1 VRQYYAVRRN
11 GIETVERVCLYIDI
25 VIDFDVD
32 VLMKVCLWAFSVA
45 EINDSN
51 ALPFSGT
58 IMVCDGESIII
69 ITIIYLTET
78 IKQNIAHYKIYT

>member
-1 VRQYYAVRRN
+1 
-11 GIETVERVCLYIDI
+11 
-25 VIDFDVD
+25 
-32 VLMKVCLWAFSVA
+32 MKLWAFSVA